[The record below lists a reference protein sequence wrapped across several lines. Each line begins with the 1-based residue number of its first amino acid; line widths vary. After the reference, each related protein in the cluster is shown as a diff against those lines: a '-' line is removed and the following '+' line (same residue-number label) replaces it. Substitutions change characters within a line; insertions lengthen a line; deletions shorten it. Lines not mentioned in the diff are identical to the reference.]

1 MMVGEGLLLL
11 SRRVIWAVYRFAGI
25 PLIAAL
31 PGSACSIEEIRGGE
45 DAATPT
51 TEVVAAAATPTGAV
65 PLKIVTPT
73 PFVAGATTTAGQTP
87 TVQEEVPDV
96 YVVEE
101 SDTLY
106 GIAARFD
113 VELDALISLNG
124 LSDPNDIRVGQ
135 ELKIPTE

>member
-1 MMVGEGLLLL
+1 MLQLFETPIRTIVGVAL
-11 SRRVIWAVYRFAGI
+11 
-25 PLIAAL
+25 LIAVTT
-31 PGSACSIEEIRGGE
+31 SACSIPELAGD

-51 TEVVAAAATPTGAV
+51 SSASAAVTPTGVA

-87 TVQEEVPDV
+87 TAVLANPDV
-96 YVVEE
+96 YIVQE

-106 GIAARFD
+106 GIAVRFD

-124 LSDPNDIRVGQ
+124 LSDPNDIRIGQ
-135 ELKIPTE
+135 ELKIPQQ